1 MLPPFHVQPAGF
13 PGHHDGWN
21 IHKGTKMKPI
31 RSNLSTICVATSLVG
46 IPMLAQA
53 EPITVSGDYHFL
65 DNRSINSIGIT
76 EGLRQQ
82 FGATNVQ
89 PNGGGGTTGTTG
101 TACQASGPFTCGT
114 NSVSLQWD
122 PTTLTP
128 NHFDAS
134 RSASLVPDDAWTLTF
149 TNGSDVKQATTLD
162 IVNATVMAHPTN
174 VSISGSGAL
183 PTFNWAQLGTT
194 TDAVRI
200 QLWDLSTDIVGTGG
214 ATADR
219 VYSQTFSGAKIDFEV
234 TNSLI
239 SQNGQVLTLD
249 PTHAYSLE
257 INVLDLRNPDATFNG
272 GIDGRNLNILSMS
285 RSFFDFT
292 LLDQDLANVYLPQ
305 SSGGPAPLFTFQP
318 IDVTAGQ
325 QIFIDPLL
333 AIGYDYAIGNA
344 ADPLFK
350 SVVLPTGIG
359 DGLYDIY
366 IWNGSEYVIF
376 VSGAQGGQSYDFNL
390 DPDADVEGVDRFR
403 VLGIEL
409 AAGLDPADAT
419 AFITGLTFTADG
431 VFRGTMQAIT
441 VSVPEPSTLALLA
454 LGALGVLR
462 RKRRAS

>member
-1 MLPPFHVQPAGF
+1 
-13 PGHHDGWN
+13 
-21 IHKGTKMKPI
+21 MKPI
-31 RSNLSTICVATSLVG
+31 KSKLGTIVVATSLAG

-53 EPITVSGDYHFL
+53 EPITVSGAYQFL

-76 EGLRQQ
+76 DGLRQQ

-89 PNGGGGTTGTTG
+89 PNGSGGTSG
-101 TACQASGPFTCGT
+101 TACQASGPFACGT

-134 RSASLVPDDAWTLTF
+134 RNANVVPDSAWTLTF
-149 TNGSDVKQATTLD
+149 TNGTDFKQVSTPD
-162 IVNATVMAHPTN
+162 IAGATVMAHPTN

-183 PTFNWAQLGTT
+183 PTFNWTPAPGT

-200 QLWDLSTDIVGTGG
+200 QLWDLGRDIVGTGG

-219 VYSQTFSGAKIDFEV
+219 VYSQTFSGATPKFEV
-234 TNSLI
+234 TNSLV
-239 SQNGQVLTLD
+239 SQNGQPLTLD

-257 INVLDLRNPDATFNG
+257 INFLDLRNPSLLFNG
-272 GIDGRNLNILSMS
+272 EIDGRNFNILSMS

-292 LLDQDLANVYLPQ
+292 LLDQNLANVYLPH
-305 SSGGPAPLFTFQP
+305 SSGGPAPLFSFEA

-333 AIGYDYAIGNA
+333 AVGYDYAIGNA
-344 ADPLFK
+344 ADPKFK

-454 LGALGVLR
+454 LGALGVIR